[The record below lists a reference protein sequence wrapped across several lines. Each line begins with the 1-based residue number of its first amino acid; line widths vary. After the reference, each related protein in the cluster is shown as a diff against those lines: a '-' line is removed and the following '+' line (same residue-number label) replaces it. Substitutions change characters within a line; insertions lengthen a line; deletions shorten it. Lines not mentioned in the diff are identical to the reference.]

1 MTHLDK
7 TRRNTSRPTARAA
20 RVVRHSLSARQ
31 RGLTIVEA
39 MIAMT
44 LALLVLGVAV
54 TLFGGTSRGR
64 ADLERSNR
72 LAEST
77 KFALEV
83 LADEVRHAGFYD
95 TVPFGGVAWQA
106 PSPCVTDR
114 AALGIS
120 MAPFQ
125 MPVPVRGWRTD
136 EVLPSCIAYRRP
148 GTAAVTLR
156 RLAVE
161 TTPRADARDAPFV
174 QVGKCN
180 KDLHLP
186 KWQYGDDPDLFVLRN
201 LDCATP
207 ADIRRLV
214 VRTYFVASCNECGR
228 DTTPTLKRV
237 DLDGDSMV
245 ETALVEGVEDLRIEY
260 GFDTNNDGSADV
272 YRAALSGVPG
282 AADDTWANVV
292 ALRLHVLGRSADAE
306 SGHVEARR
314 VYDFGEAGSANG
326 ASDAH
331 KRTML
336 SALVRLPNVAGPRE
350 QP

>member
-1 MTHLDK
+1 M
-7 TRRNTSRPTARAA
+7 

-54 TLFGGTSRGR
+54 TLFGGTTRGR

-95 TVPFGGVAWQA
+95 TVPPQRPAGTA
-106 PSPCVTDR
+106 PDPCLVDR
-114 AALGIS
+114 AQLGIVLGD
-120 MAPFQ
+120 PPT
-125 MPVPVRGWRTD
+125 MPVAVRGWRTD
-136 EVLPSCIAYRRP
+136 EIMPSCIAYRRP

-156 RLAVE
+156 RLATE
-161 TTPRADARDAPFV
+161 TTPRANAVNAPFM
-174 QVGKCN
+174 QVSKCS
-180 KDLHLP
+180 KDLP
-186 KWQYGDDPDLFVLRN
+186 AKYRYADDPDAFTLRN
-201 LDCATP
+201 IDCATV

-237 DLDGDSMV
+237 DLDGDTLV
-245 ETALVEGVEDLRIEY
+245 ETALVEGVENLRIEY

-272 YRAALSGVPG
+272 YRAALSGVAG

-292 ALRLHVLGRSADAE
+292 ALRLHVLGRSLDAE
-306 SGHVEARR
+306 TGHVEARR
-314 VYDFGEAGSANG
+314 IYDFGEAGSAYG
-326 ASDAH
+326 ASDAY

-350 QP
+350 MP

>member
-1 MTHLDK
+1 M
-7 TRRNTSRPTARAA
+7 
-20 RVVRHSLSARQ
+20 RHSLSGRQ
-31 RGLTIVEA
+31 RGLTLVEA

-83 LADEVRHAGFYD
+83 LADEVRHAGFFD
-95 TVPFGGVAWQA
+95 TVELTGAAWQT
-106 PSPCVTDR
+106 PDPCATDR
-114 AALGIS
+114 GALGVS
-120 MAPFQ
+120 MAPFR

-136 EVLPSCIAYRRP
+136 ENLPSCVAYRKP

-161 TTPRADARDAPFV
+161 TTPRASATGAPFV

-186 KWQYGDDPDLFVLRN
+186 KWQYGSEPDLFVLRN
-201 LDCATP
+201 IDCATT

-214 VRTYFVASCNECGR
+214 VRTYFVATCNECGR

-237 DLDGDSMV
+237 DLDGNAIV

-260 GFDTNNDGSADV
+260 GFDVDNDGSADLF
-272 YRAALSGVPG
+272 RATLSGVAG
-282 AADDTWANVV
+282 AADNDWANVV
-292 ALRLHVLGRSADAE
+292 ALRLHVLGRSPDGE
-306 SGHVEARR
+306 GGHVEARR
-314 VYDFGEAGSANG
+314 VYDFGEAGRAYGPADS
-326 ASDAH
+326 H
-331 KRTML
+331 KRAML

-350 QP
+350 RP

>member
-1 MTHLDK
+1 M
-7 TRRNTSRPTARAA
+7 
-20 RVVRHSLSARQ
+20 VRHSLSGRQ
-31 RGLTIVEA
+31 RGLTLVEA

-54 TLFGGTSRGR
+54 TLLGGTSRGR

-72 LAEST
+72 LAEGT

-83 LADEVRHAGFYD
+83 LVDEVRHAGFFD
-95 TVPFGGVAWQA
+95 AVPLAGADWQA
-106 PSPCVTDR
+106 PNPCATDP

-120 MAPFQ
+120 IAPFR
-125 MPVPVRGWRTD
+125 MPVAVRGWRTD
-136 EVLPSCIAYRRP
+136 EALPSCVAYRRP

-161 TTPRADARDAPFV
+161 TTPRANATRAPFV

-186 KWQYGDDPDLFVLRN
+186 KWQYGEDPDLFVLRN
-201 LDCATP
+201 IDCATI

-228 DTTPTLKRV
+228 DSTPTLKRL
-237 DLDGDSMV
+237 DLDDESIV

-260 GFDTNNDGSADV
+260 GFDVDNDGSADV
-272 YRAALSGVPG
+272 FRATLSGVAG
-282 AADDTWANVV
+282 AADDSWANVV
-292 ALRLHVLGRSADAE
+292 ALRLHVLGRSPDGE
-306 SGHVEARR
+306 GGHIEARR
-314 VYDFGEAGSANG
+314 VYDFGEAGRAYGST
-326 ASDAH
+326 DAY

-350 QP
+350 RP